1 MSAQN
6 IAKQKAGEYA
16 ASFIETDMNIG
27 IGTGST
33 VYYFIQ
39 ALAKRIKE
47 GLVIKG
53 VPTSTQTEQLA
64 KELNIPLTDLN
75 KVAQLDLTVD
85 GADEIDPHLQLI
97 KGGGGALLQEKIVA
111 AASKKLIIIADES
124 KLVDTL
130 GKFPLPVEVIAFAW
144 EQTQKHIQN
153 IGCNKI
159 ILRKKNDVVFMTDHK
174 HYILDCYFEKINDVV
189 SLTQQLNNIPGVVE
203 NGLFVNMAT
212 SAIIAYNDGS
222 VAGLT
227 VPV

>member
-16 ASFIETDMNIG
+16 ATFIETGMNIG

-39 ALAKRIKE
+39 ALAKKIKE

-53 VPTSTQTEQLA
+53 VPTSRQTELLA

-75 KVAQLDLTVD
+75 NVAQLDLTVD

-130 GKFPLPVEVIAFAW
+130 GKFPLPVEVITFAW

-153 IGCNKI
+153 LGCTKI
-159 ILRKKNDVVFMTDHK
+159 ILRKKNDDVFMTDHK

-203 NGLFVNMAT
+203 NGLFVNIAT
-212 SAIIAYNDGS
+212 SAIIAHNDGNIKEI
-222 VAGLT
+222 T
-227 VPV
+227 K